1 MRFFIGAALATWIG
15 LALMGMPQ
23 LQAASPAADLPA
35 VARAAKGHFEALGAD
50 DLARSKAHV
59 LAAIAKLNARLATAG
74 PEAADWRAFVMLEGI
89 TAEMAKPQPAMPVLE
104 KAFARLS
111 SGNEGLNLI
120 WFAELRQALRSYL
133 AVVQAMS
140 DAKTKDRY
148 EVILEGLAKRLAELP
163 QGVSSEEAV
172 WIGNALRWLDDTG
185 QAQTLVHAV
194 RGRCNQANL
203 LAQVSARLV
212 GAGIER
218 PIDEMTPV
226 RDCILGTDIHG
237 TGHTV
242 GKVIVKLAPNNL
254 MAILDTYFIATV
266 DSQSVGY
273 NGPAIIHTVGTTQLE
288 GIKRLW
294 ITDQGVNAH
303 PAVSDAQ
310 TSSIITGIG
319 STKGRAIVERI
330 ASRRASA
337 QKCEA
342 EAIAS
347 EHAECRVNERMDR
360 ESAGKLEQAN
370 QRYAD
375 RFRTPLTERNLFPA
389 ELRFS
394 TCEKYLNVRAQETD
408 AYHLGAPLAAPPAL
422 ANVDMAVRVHQSA
435 LNNLTDKA
443 LGGMTVRDETL
454 QSILKDLLGH
464 VPEEFKPDEN
474 DQPWAITFAAD
485 VPITFDFLDNQ
496 FRITVRGRRFIRGEN
511 SYPAMDVTVV
521 YKIVHEG
528 GVFKAVRQG
537 NLEIFPPDFVPGKGA
552 RLSGRQL
559 VIRDL
564 IARRFG
570 KVFKEELVGKG
581 IDLPGNWKK
590 GGRLMPSS
598 MTCRDGWM
606 SIGWVQVAAP
616 APAKTAQR

>member
-1 MRFFIGAALATWIG
+1 MRFYFGAALATWIG
-15 LALMGMPQ
+15 LALTVTSQ
-23 LQAASPAADLPA
+23 LQAGPPAGDLPA
-35 VARAAKGHFEALGAD
+35 MAQAAKGHFRAIGPR
-50 DLARSKAHV
+50 DLARAKAQV
-59 LAAIAKLNARLATAG
+59 QAAVAKLNARLAIAG
-74 PEAADWRAFVMLEGI
+74 PEAADWRAFVMLDGI
-89 TAEMAKPQPAMPVLE
+89 TAEMAKAQPAASVLE
-104 KAFARLS
+104 KAYARLS

-120 WFAELRQALRSYL
+120 WFADLRQTLRSYL
-133 AVVQAMS
+133 AVVQALG
-140 DAKTKDRY
+140 DAKTAQRY
-148 EVILEGLAKRLAELP
+148 DAIVDGLAKRLAEMP
-163 QGVSSEEAV
+163 KGVSSDEAV

-185 QAQTLVHAV
+185 QASALVHAV
-194 RGRCNQANL
+194 RGRCQQANL
-203 LAQVSARLV
+203 LAQVSAGLV

-242 GKVIVKLAPNNL
+242 GRVTVKLVPNPL

-266 DSQSVGY
+266 ESQSVGY
-273 NGPAIIHTVGTTQLE
+273 NGPAIICTTGTTELE

-294 ITDQGVNAH
+294 ITDQGINAH

-310 TSSIITGIG
+310 TSSVITGIG

-330 ASRRASA
+330 ASRRADA

-394 TCEKYLNVRAQETD
+394 TCEKYLNVRALETD
-408 AYHLGAPLAAPPAL
+408 AYHLGAPSAAPPAL
-422 ANVDMAVRVHQSA
+422 ANVDLAVRVHQSA
-435 LNNLTDKA
+435 LNNLADKA

-464 VPEEFKPDEN
+464 VPEEFKPDQNE
-474 DQPWAITFAAD
+474 QPWAITFAAD

-537 NLEIFPPDFVPGKGA
+537 NLEIFPPDFAPGK

-570 KVFKEELVGKG
+570 KVFREELVGKG

-598 MTCRDGWM
+598 MVCRDGWM

-616 APAKTAQR
+616 APTKTAQR